1 MSFLREVISAANKMD
16 VDAIIKKTP
25 DLEHS
30 VEKIKKEFLGYLDDV
45 FVQYTFP
52 ARQGLNFKKK
62 ITSAAATLSELE
74 KSITDVTKQQIQTV
88 EIDVVNYK
96 KTLVET
102 KEEIDILNHLISIHE
117 FLLEV
122 DTLFENQKYLDVI
135 KLMKEIEKEM
145 DVLRSIENLNI
156 VDNIQSDISS
166 KLKLLFTKMNEDI
179 CETIEYKSEEK
190 IVSFTIINDNL
201 LKELL
206 LAYAENDDH
215 IQILNDIAR
224 FLWESILCLLIN
236 CSVNIKTSTVTIKS
250 LQLEVLTETKS
261 TFKVVFENLKIVID
275 FLDKHFNFPLKIGS
289 TLQYIGNDIKDNLS
303 ELIIKNCL
311 NDTIPNTSDE
321 LQNYHLIIKE
331 VEELEKIL
339 IESGLFSNDMH
350 YLSSHVKNVDNL
362 YVQKKCESYLRI
374 AKELMKKDLHNMIEV
389 GEPVDLNNP
398 FKIDL
403 DVFYQRSVSKCCID
417 LLNFTENI
425 FKQIVNSDYNTAK
438 PLYET
443 LTNIFGIYGDTVS
456 KHHKKL
462 LETIPQ
468 QVALFLNNCNYI
480 SYKII
485 KFEEIYGN
493 KMKSILNIDQD
504 LFSFEIYS
512 LRSKGHQMFNEFIN
526 QQINQME
533 QIMNESGLVNVICLE
548 KLEPITEKSIRQCLR
563 QQELL
568 RTVWNKVLSH
578 TDYNKNL
585 GITLNFLCKTI
596 IDAVLKYTDINS
608 DAGDQLVD
616 VLKVIFTRGPK
627 LFADQKDVYVHV
639 DLWRKL
645 NELSFLLSANLL
657 EISDRWADGK
667 GPLALHFKGEELKN
681 LIRAL
686 FQNSDRRAAVLSK
699 IQ

>member
-1 MSFLREVISAANKMD
+1 MD

-25 DLEHS
+25 DLERS
-30 VEKIKKEFLGYLDDV
+30 VEKIKKEFLDYLNHV

-52 ARQGLNFKKK
+52 AGHGQNFKKK

-74 KSITDVTKQQIQTV
+74 KSITDVTKQGIQTV
-88 EIDVVNYK
+88 EINVVNYK
-96 KTLVET
+96 KTLVKI
-102 KEEIDILNHLISIHE
+102 KEEIDILNHLISIDE
-117 FLLEV
+117 LLLEV
-122 DTLFENQKYLDVI
+122 DNLFENQKYLDVI
-135 KLMKEIEKEM
+135 KLMKKIEKEL

-156 VDNIQSDISS
+156 LDNIQRDIN
-166 KLKLLFTKMNEDI
+166 LKLTLLFSTMNEDI
-179 CETIEYKSEEK
+179 CKTIKYKSEKK
-190 IVSFTIINDNL
+190 IVSFTIINGNL

-215 IQILNDIAR
+215 IQILSDIAR
-224 FLWESILCLLIN
+224 FLWKSILCSIIN
-236 CSVNIKTSTVTIKS
+236 CSVKIKTSTDTIKS
-250 LQLEVLTETKS
+250 LQLEVLNKTKS
-261 TFKVVFENLKIVID
+261 PFKVVFENLKIVID
-275 FLDKHFNFPLKIGS
+275 FLDKYFKFPLKIGS

-321 LQNYHLIIKE
+321 FQNYHLIIEE
-331 VEELEKIL
+331 VKELEKIL

-362 YVQKKCESYLRI
+362 YVQKICESKLRI
-374 AKELMKKDLHNMIEV
+374 AKELMKKDLHDMIEV

-417 LLNFTENI
+417 LVNFTENI
-425 FKQIVNSDYNTAK
+425 FKQIVNNDYNTAK
-438 PLYET
+438 ALYET
-443 LTNIFGIYGDTVS
+443 VTNIFGIYSDTVS
-456 KHHKKL
+456 NHHKKL

-480 SYKII
+480 SYKIM

-493 KMKSILNIDQD
+493 KMKSILNIED

-512 LRSKGHQMFNEFIN
+512 LRSKGDQMFNEFIN
-526 QQINQME
+526 QQINEME
-533 QIMNESGLVNVICLE
+533 QIMNESGLVNVTTLE
-548 KLEPITEKSIRQCLR
+548 KLEPITEKSIQHCLR

-568 RTVWNKVLSH
+568 RTAWNKVLSH

-585 GITLNFLCKTI
+585 GKTLNFLCKTI

-608 DAGDQLVD
+608 DAKDQLVD

-627 LFADQKDVYVHV
+627 LFAHQTDVSVHV
-639 DLWRKL
+639 DQWHKL

-686 FQNSDRRAAVLSK
+686 YQNSDIRAAVLSK

>member
-1 MSFLREVISAANKMD
+1 MD

-25 DLEHS
+25 DLERS
-30 VEKIKKEFLGYLDDV
+30 VEKIKKEFLDYLNHV

-52 ARQGLNFKKK
+52 AGHGQNFKKK

-74 KSITDVTKQQIQTV
+74 KSITDVTKQGIQTV
-88 EIDVVNYK
+88 EINVVNYK
-96 KTLVET
+96 KTLVKI
-102 KEEIDILNHLISIHE
+102 KEEIDILNHLISIDE
-117 FLLEV
+117 LLLEV
-122 DTLFENQKYLDVI
+122 DNLFENQKYLDVI
-135 KLMKEIEKEM
+135 KLMKKIEKEM

-156 VDNIQSDISS
+156 LDNIQRDIN
-166 KLKLLFTKMNEDI
+166 LKLTLLFSTMNEDI
-179 CETIEYKSEEK
+179 CK
-190 IVSFTIINDNL
+190 
-201 LKELL
+201 
-206 LAYAENDDH
+206 
-215 IQILNDIAR
+215 
-224 FLWESILCLLIN
+224 
-236 CSVNIKTSTVTIKS
+236 TIKY
-250 LQLEVLTETKS
+250 KNKY
-261 TFKVVFENLKIVID
+261 FK
-275 FLDKHFNFPLKIGS
+275 FPLKIGS

-321 LQNYHLIIKE
+321 FQNYHLIIEE
-331 VEELEKIL
+331 VKELEKIL

-362 YVQKKCESYLRI
+362 YVQKICESKLRI
-374 AKELMKKDLHNMIEV
+374 AKELMKKDLHDMIEV

-403 DVFYQRSVSKCCID
+403 DVFYQRSVSKS
-417 LLNFTENI
+417 
-425 FKQIVNSDYNTAK
+425 KA
-438 PLYET
+438 LYET
-443 LTNIFGIYGDTVS
+443 VTNIFGIYGDTVS
-456 KHHKKL
+456 NHHKKL

-480 SYKII
+480 SYKIM

-493 KMKSILNIDQD
+493 KMKSILNIED

-512 LRSKGHQMFNEFIN
+512 LRSKGDQMFNEFIN
-526 QQINQME
+526 QQINEME
-533 QIMNESGLVNVICLE
+533 QIMNESGLVNVTTLE
-548 KLEPITEKSIRQCLR
+548 KLEPVTEKSIQHCLR

-568 RTVWNKVLSH
+568 RTAWNKVLSH

-585 GITLNFLCKTI
+585 GKTLNFLCKTI

-608 DAGDQLVD
+608 DAKDQLVD

-627 LFADQKDVYVHV
+627 LFAHQTDVSVHV
-639 DLWRKL
+639 DQC
-645 NELSFLLSANLL
+645 ANLL

-686 FQNSDRRAAVLSK
+686 YQNSDIRAAVLSK